1 MYEQEIIEDF
11 SPQKE
16 LTKVN
21 FLICFI
27 EQLFKDNKHLLDN
40 SKELIY
46 PYLNLEHKYD
56 IFNEIIDKYKL
67 EPSNHLVDLLYE
79 AIVFEKNK

>member
-27 EQLFKDNKHLLDN
+27 EQLFKDKKHLLDN
-40 SKELIY
+40 SKELEKEKQTFNEG
-46 PYLNLEHKYD
+46 LNLPFVINSKRVIHNWTKKAATD
-56 IFNEIIDKYKL
+56 F
-67 EPSNHLVDLLYE
+67 SVA
-79 AIVFEKNK
+79 AIA